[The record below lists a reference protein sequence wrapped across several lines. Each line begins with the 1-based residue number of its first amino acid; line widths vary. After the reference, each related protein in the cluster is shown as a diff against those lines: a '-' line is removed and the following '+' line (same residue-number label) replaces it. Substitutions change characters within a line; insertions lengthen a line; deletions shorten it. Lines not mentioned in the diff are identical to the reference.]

1 MKQIIILLLISTSI
15 FAQEETVYQFENVRV
30 DKICQQKTYSKDLV
44 TDGFI
49 AIVDSSVIM
58 VIEGEYFQYH
68 IDMIL
73 EANDESTKY
82 FLKDN
87 GGVLTIYSW
96 WILHVKPSPFEV
108 GCMGISRNEF
118 IIKR

>member
-1 MKQIIILLLISTSI
+1 
-15 FAQEETVYQFENVRV
+15 
-30 DKICQQKTYSKDLV
+30 
-44 TDGFI
+44 
-49 AIVDSSVIM
+49 
-58 VIEGEYFQYH
+58 
-68 IDMIL
+68 MIL